1 MLKDSRV
8 KYMVSVTFQWFSQK
22 KKKKVGEKC
31 GNLLPQNWYIQMKVM
46 WMLHNIILVTFLKV
60 QKIFKMFRNKENTG

>member
-1 MLKDSRV
+1 MLKDSRM

-22 KKKKVGEKC
+22 KKKSGEKC

-46 WMLHNIILVTFLKV
+46 QMLHNIILVTFLKV

>member
-1 MLKDSRV
+1 MFYFPKVLFILWLCGENVLRRYMLKDSRV

-31 GNLLPQNWYIQMKVM
+31 GNLLPQNWYI
-46 WMLHNIILVTFLKV
+46 
-60 QKIFKMFRNKENTG
+60 